1 MESRHKSTGRSAR
14 GRKAGHALKFH
25 NFYVAN
31 ERLCQS
37 SSSPSRRGERT
48 LTQCL
53 REEHGTKQITVSHW
67 TTTQDDAV
75 KTQDSRPGIK
85 TGSTSTS
92 EGIKIPADHQS
103 SHTRQQQQQQQHQ
116 SILQSL
122 LANNLLSE
130 ANQSLGPAT
139 HVPANN
145 SKVNKRKP
153 LFVRRLLP
161 HHHPHHP
168 LLAPPSAPPPG
179 HRKSRPPDL

>member
-1 MESRHKSTGRSAR
+1 MNAGSSHKTSGRSGR

-37 SSSPSRRGERT
+37 SSSSRRGERT
-48 LTQCL
+48 LTHCL

-67 TTTQDDAV
+67 TTSADLTAKQDQSARAV
-75 KTQDSRPGIK
+75 LK

-92 EGIKIPADHQS
+92 EGIKILPHHP
-103 SHTRQQQQQQQHQ
+103 SHTGQQERQQQHHQQ

-122 LANNLLSE
+122 LANNLLSDV
-130 ANQSLGPAT
+130 NQSAGS
-139 HVPANN
+139 HVAPSA
-145 SKVNKRKP
+145 KVNKRKP

-161 HHHPHHP
+161 HHRPDQC
-168 LLAPPSAPPPG
+168 A
-179 HRKSRPPDL
+179 HRES